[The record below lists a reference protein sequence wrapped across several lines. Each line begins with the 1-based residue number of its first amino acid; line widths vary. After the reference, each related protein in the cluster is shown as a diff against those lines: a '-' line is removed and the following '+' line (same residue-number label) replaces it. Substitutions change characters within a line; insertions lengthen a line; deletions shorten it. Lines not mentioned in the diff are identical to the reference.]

1 MKQIRTPVPAA
12 ASAGTEALPT
22 GRNEARQRRQFIKL
36 MSASA
41 ATLALQA
48 CGGGGSATAG
58 TAQAGPAPSSDP
70 APPPTTA
77 AGGSS
82 GPSALVPA
90 SAPPV
95 WSVVPA
101 LTFTQ
106 GVASTISIS
115 KYVKSASGGPLAIA
129 LNSIALPPGV
139 TYNARTLS
147 FVYDGIGAVGS
158 TDGHVLTA
166 SDI

>member
-1 MKQIRTPVPAA
+1 MKHSLSSIELSVNNH
-12 ASAGTEALPT
+12 SAK
-22 GRNEARQRRQFIKL
+22 QRRRFIQL

-41 ATLALQA
+41 ATMALQA
-48 CGGGGSATAG
+48 CGGGGSATASTSQG
-58 TAQAGPAPSSDP
+58 GPAPAEP
-70 APPPTTA
+70 ALPPSTA
-77 AGGSS
+77 SGGS

-90 SAPPV
+90 STPPV
-95 WSVVPA
+95 WTVVPT

-129 LNSIALPPGV
+129 LNGLALPPGV